1 MDWLTA
7 RQQRHV
13 QRHRM
18 HTMPTMEVMAERAA
32 HYKQVVPTQC
42 MLCKKAVETVEHG
55 WTCEATEWTV
65 QSKRQGIIQW
75 LEDRVYKGR
84 RGERAVRGAAYDPTS
99 LVIWASGTATGEM
112 ATDYLTVSTKESM
125 GTHFLRIVIQASME
139 LWDHRFKQ
147 REAAIRAYHG
157 DHMTLKKWIQDLKG
171 QGRQAQ
177 EGGAGPPMGSDS
189 DEQGVDDE
197 WEDWP
202 EGEGLNMPVPPQG
215 EGDLR
220 DELD

>member
-32 HYKQVVPTQC
+32 HYKQVIHTQC
-42 MLCKKAVETVEHG
+42 MLCRKAVETFEHG

-65 QSKRQGIIQW
+65 RAKRQGIIKW
-75 LEDRVYKGR
+75 LEDRIYKGR
-84 RGERAVRGAAYDPTS
+84 GGERAVQEAAYDSTS
-99 LVIWASGTATGEM
+99 LVIWALGTATEEM
-112 ATDYLTVSTKESM
+112 AADHLSVSTRESM

-157 DHMTLKKWIQDLKG
+157 DHMTPKNWIQ
-171 QGRQAQ
+171 
-177 EGGAGPPMGSDS
+177 
-189 DEQGVDDE
+189 
-197 WEDWP
+197 
-202 EGEGLNMPVPPQG
+202 N
-215 EGDLR
+215 
-220 DELD
+220 